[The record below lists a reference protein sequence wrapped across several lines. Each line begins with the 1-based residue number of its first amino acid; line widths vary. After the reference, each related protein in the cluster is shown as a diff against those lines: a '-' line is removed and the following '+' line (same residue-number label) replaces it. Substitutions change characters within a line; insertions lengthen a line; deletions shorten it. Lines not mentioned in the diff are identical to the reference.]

1 MHKAFRSLTTS
12 KPNYYRVVTPLAF
25 IIAVSGV
32 AGCGSDNKSNATHTS
47 HASTAPPSSSASAG
61 PSSDQSASSSGS
73 ETTGVAAAPA
83 GDSAAVKVTFG
94 KHVTSGELGL
104 ASVALTVTNRSS
116 QRSNYAINLA
126 LVSVN
131 GKQLATKT
139 AFVNDVGPGQSTTRP
154 EIFQQSYN
162 AVPAGARVSLGTV
175 QRYPSG

>member
-1 MHKAFRSLTTS
+1 MHKAFRSLRTS

-32 AGCGSDNKSNATHTS
+32 AGCGSDNKSNAT
-47 HASTAPPSSSASAG
+47 APPSGSASAG
-61 PSSDQSASSSGS
+61 PSSTRSASSSGS
-73 ETTGVAAAPA
+73 ENTGVAPAPA
-83 GDSAAVKVTFG
+83 GDSAAVKVTLG

-116 QRSNYAINLA
+116 QRSYYAIKLA

-154 EIFQQSYN
+154 VNFLQSYN
-162 AVPAGARVSLGTV
+162 TVPAGTRVTLLTT
-175 QRYPSG
+175 QRYQP